1 MRAPGATA
9 NRWGRTQW
17 GRIHWGESRAA
28 SLVALG
34 GLVAMLAFGLLLPVY
49 SDEIAWRF
57 HERAALDGGYDVWL
71 NDICGAQTIAR
82 APWFMMPARWFS
94 ATMNLALPSPLF
106 VRIEGVVCALAWLA
120 LLWRLTGRVVGEPAT
135 RNAARTLALALL
147 GLGVLPLL
155 LVMSRPEQALILTL
169 GAMIA
174 LALPRGGDRP
184 DFAGKPALAW
194 LRCGAILMLATIA
207 LSYHIKGVLYAVVA
221 AACLAVCAR
230 GPRTLAPRLVAGA
243 VLAVLTFA
251 AFRYWSARFAC
262 PGDPML
268 ARLLAGQN
276 LAALLGNGDEIVSK
290 LPRLVANALPI
301 FYVVPAI
308 PSPEPISAWLP
319 PHVFSPTLAMSFRV
333 VMFAMWAAA
342 GGLALFAV
350 VRGVAT
356 KGLVRLLE
364 PRLVIAATIVACL
377 LVWGFS
383 QVAKNMYEAAHVLP
397 LSALAMV
404 LAIGSSD
411 AAPRRVLSALAAVA
425 LAFALLGQAVV
436 MATLAGPFAAAA
448 ASRGALPDQPLS
460 LAVFRYGEAHGDIFR
475 AMRAAGMPDRL
486 ERPLIDDATY
496 MALQRSHLPLHVLGV
511 FGPWNGSITDPADY
525 LQRRKS
531 SGIVALCVNLPPRFR
546 AAAARSGEICAVG
559 ADRFDAL
566 RKAAPATAG

>member
-1 MRAPGATA
+1 MRVPGASA
-9 NRWGRTQW
+9 IRWGRTHW
-17 GRIHWGESRAA
+17 GQIHWGETRAA

-34 GLVAMLAFGLLLPVY
+34 GLVVMLVFGLLLPVY
-49 SDEIAWRF
+49 SDEIVWRF
-57 HERAALDGGYDVWL
+57 HERAALDDGFDVWL
-71 NDICGAQTIAR
+71 NDSCGAQTIAR

-106 VRIEGVVCALAWLA
+106 VRIEGVLCALAWLA
-120 LLWRLTGRVVGEPAT
+120 LLWRLTGRVVGDPAT

-169 GAMIA
+169 GGMIA
-174 LALPRGGDRP
+174 IALPRAEDRP
-184 DFAGKPALAW
+184 DLAATSAVAW
-194 LRCGAILMLATIA
+194 LKCGAILMLATIA
-207 LSYHIKGVLYAVVA
+207 LSYHIKGVLYAVIA

-230 GPRTLAPRLVAGA
+230 GSRTLVPRLAAGA
-243 VLAVLTFA
+243 VLAILTFA

-262 PGDPML
+262 PDDPVL
-268 ARLLAGQN
+268 ARALAGQN
-276 LAALLGNGDEIVSK
+276 LAALLGNGGELISK

-301 FYVVPAI
+301 LYVVPAI

-319 PHVFSPTLAMSFRV
+319 PHVFSPTLALSFRV

-342 GGLALFAV
+342 GGLAVFAV

-356 KGLVRLLE
+356 RGLVGLLE

-383 QVAKNMYEAAHVLP
+383 QVTKNMYEAAHVLP
-397 LSALAMV
+397 LSVLAMV
-404 LAIGSSD
+404 LTIGSSD
-411 AAPRRVLSALAAVA
+411 AAPRRVLSGLAAVA
-425 LAFALLGQAVV
+425 LAFALVSQTVV
-436 MATLAGPFAAAA
+436 VTALARPFAAAA

-460 LAVFRYGEAHGDIFR
+460 LAALRYGEAHGDIVR

-496 MALQRSHLPLHVLGV
+496 LALQRSHLPLHVLGV
-511 FGPWNGSITDPADY
+511 FGPWRGSIADPADY
-525 LQRRKS
+525 LLRRKS
-531 SGIVALCVNLPPRFR
+531 SGIVVLCANLPPRFR
-546 AAAARSGEICAVG
+546 AAAARSGEVCAVG
-559 ADRFDAL
+559 ADQLDGL
-566 RKAAPATAG
+566 RETAGTTAG